1 MTTTTDTTMEVQE
14 LQKALAVAA
23 EALIIA
29 RDAIDDSENTD
40 LPDWILKILDQHAAM
55 RETLAR
61 VRPKLRDEVVNDIYK
76 ECQKTHKWN
85 GGSSQ
90 VQVFM
95 WTGSKNKVREAVEA
109 LDGSYTEASVVREVL
124 DGLPGGWVDTSE

>member
-1 MTTTTDTTMEVQE
+1 MTIVEANTEVLE
-14 LQKALAVAA
+14 LQVALAVAV

-40 LPDWILKILDQHAAM
+40 LPDWLQKILDQHSAM
-55 RETLAR
+55 REALAR